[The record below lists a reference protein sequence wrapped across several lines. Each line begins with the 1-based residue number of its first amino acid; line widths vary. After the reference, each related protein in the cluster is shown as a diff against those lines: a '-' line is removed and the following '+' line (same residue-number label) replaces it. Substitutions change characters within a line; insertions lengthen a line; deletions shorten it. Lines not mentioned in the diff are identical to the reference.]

1 MAFNPNDYKP
11 AKQKVLPVVLLLD
24 VSSSMSGKKIESLY
38 NATVAM
44 IKSFDEQK
52 IREVQIQLSIITF
65 GKEIKLHTPFTAVEN
80 LVEVPLEKFIADGM
94 TPLGMT
100 LNMAKDMLEDKDVV
114 PRPRYK
120 PAVVLVSD
128 GYPTDEWRI
137 PLNKFIS
144 DGSTAKTQR
153 FSVGIG
159 SDYDYDMLKQFAGDD
174 ENMFQA
180 DTAEELASRFKVIT
194 DSISLRSRS
203 VNPNEIKSLP
213 IIEKQQHTTS
223 IKIESARIENTDID
237 EDEDEFAY

>member
-1 MAFNPNDYKP
+1 MAFNPNAYKP

-24 VSSSMSGKKIESLY
+24 VSSSMSGNKIESLY
-38 NATVAM
+38 NSTVAM

-65 GKEIKLHTPFTAVEN
+65 GKDIKLHTPFTAVEN
-80 LVEVPLEKFIADGM
+80 LVEVPLEKFIANGM

-128 GYPTDEWRI
+128 GYPTDEWKNSLDR
-137 PLNKFIS
+137 FIN

-159 SDYDYDMLKQFAGDD
+159 SDYDYNMLKQFAGDE

-180 DTAEELASRFKVIT
+180 GTAEELASRFKTIT

-203 VNPNEIKSLP
+203 INPNEINSSP

-223 IKIESARIENTDID
+223 IKIESPIIEDD
-237 EDEDEFAY
+237 EDIFEF